1 MKKIVSI
8 FAALTLLVSMLAFN
22 VAAADADI
30 QFSVTDAEATPGD
43 TITVDVMVDENVGV
57 WGMKFWITYDNRC
70 FDLVSV
76 TNGKVFKD
84 SEAELSKNYDDSGEY
99 MFYAESSGFDNNTNT
114 GVLVTLELKV
124 LKAAPNGEHKIA
136 LDFSYRAHPTTPA
149 LDYKPEGFFFSA
161 DDYSPRT
168 VEMTKA
174 GIITVSGSAADPL
187 PETTKAPEVTRAP
200 EETKKPTQ
208 DTQSGNSGNTSGGY
222 VTEIITEFVTDAE
235 GEVVTDS
242 KGEAV
247 VTQVPIAIPEKSPI
261 STDEETTEEKK
272 EPETEIVYVT
282 DAEGEKVT
290 EPDGEPVTDIVVIED
305 EGNNSMDTVILV
317 ICIIAIA
324 AAVALIT
331 FVVISRKKEN
341 KEND

>member
-99 MFYAESSGFDNNTNT
+99 MFYAESSGFENNTST

-136 LDFSYRAHPTTPA
+136 LDFSDRPHPTTPA
-149 LDYKPEGFFFSA
+149 LDYKAEGFFFSA

-174 GIITVSGSAADPL
+174 GIITVSGSVADPL

-208 DTQSGNSGNTSGGY
+208 GTQSGNISGGY

-235 GEVVTDS
+235 GEVVTNAE
-242 KGEAV
+242 GEAV
-247 VTQVPIAIPEKSPI
+247 VTEVPIAVPEKNPI
-261 STDEETTEEKK
+261 STDEETAEEKK
-272 EPETEIVYVT
+272 EPVTEIVYVT

-290 EPDGEPVTDIVVIED
+290 EPDGEPVTEIVVIED

-331 FVVISRKKEN
+331 FVVISRKKAN
-341 KEND
+341 KEENN